1 MNAPPLSPDEL
12 LSLSKRLEAAH
23 GYLGLGMHMEAW
35 NELEGIDPEKRA
47 LPEVLNVRV
56 EVCRGLEKWEMMAEI
71 AGHLLKAEP
80 EDPGHQI
87 DLAFAI
93 RRVHGED
100 EAAAVL
106 VQARQIFPKEPLL
119 PYNLACYR
127 AVRGRVAEAKQ
138 LLAEAFSL
146 DVSLRETSLDD
157 PDLVGVWDDFAAPPS

>member
-1 MNAPPLSPDEL
+1 MPSIPPTDFISVLKHLNA
-12 LSLSKRLEAAH
+12 AT
-23 GYLGLGMHMEAW
+23 GYLGLGMNMEAW
-35 NELEGIDPEKRA
+35 NELEEIDPEKRA

-56 EVCRGLEKWEMMAEI
+56 EVCRALEKWEMMAEI
-71 AGHLLKAEP
+71 ADHLLKAEP

-106 VQARQIFPKEPLL
+106 EQARQIFPQEPLIQ
-119 PYNLACYR
+119 YNLACYR

-138 LLAEAFSL
+138 LLAEAFTL
-146 DVSLRETSLDD
+146 DASLRTTSLDD
-157 PDLVGVWDDFAAPPS
+157 PDLAGVWDSYQA